1 MNEGSSDDE
10 DDPLSAFN
18 SSPGPSDIAWLS
30 HAFPFA
36 APAGVTAEHVRQT
49 LMSKLPGMQEA
60 RALCDIYYRHAA
72 WMCACP
78 TIFFAILVK
87 SAFKYMF
94 NIGILQ

>member
-10 DDPLSAFN
+10 DDPLSTLN

-49 LMSKLPGMQEA
+49 LMSKFPGMQEA

-78 TIFFAILVK
+78 CFSLQFWL
-87 SAFKYMF
+87 SSHF
-94 NIGILQ
+94 NMCLI